1 MPKAEMLQPPGGRF
15 VERDDV
21 LSWGRVVR
29 EPQRIAKA
37 HFRDE
42 LPQLISEPRWQSKLA
57 IGLRRSYGDSCLN
70 GAGALI
76 DATGLD
82 RFMAF
87 DRQTGRIRAEAWVS
101 LSKALQL
108 VVPHGWFLPTTPGTR
123 FVTFGGAVA
132 NDVHGKN
139 HHRAGAFGAGVVAI
153 GLQRSDCCRLTLT
166 PELETELFC
175 ATIGGLGLTGV
186 IEWVELQLVPV
197 RSAYLNVEI
206 LPYAGLDAFWAIAEE
221 SIGDYEHTVAWIDC
235 VSRGSREGRGV
246 FTRANWAEDGGFV
259 VHDDRA
265 LNTMPIEFP
274 SMTLNRLSVAAFNEF
289 YYGLHRLKR
298 KRVRQD
304 YWTWFYPLDS
314 VLNWNRLY
322 GSRGMLQYQCAI
334 PWGDERVVMR
344 FLLDEIARSGQAS
357 FLAVLKTFGDRP
369 SPGWLSF
376 PRPGATL
383 ALDFP
388 NRGAET
394 LALMSRLDA
403 IVREADGALYPAKDG
418 RIPTD
423 MFRRAYPKWE
433 ALAAVK
439 DPMLSS
445 DFWRR
450 VAQ

>member
-1 MPKAEMLQPPGGRF
+1 MLQPPGGRF

-57 IGLRRSYGDSCLN
+57 IGLRRSYGNSCLN

-87 DRQTGRIRAEAWVS
+87 DRQTGRIRAEAGVG

-153 GLQRSDCCRLTLT
+153 GLQRSDGSRLTLT

-265 LNTMPIEFP
+265 LNSMPIEFP

-304 YWTWFYPLDS
+304 YWTWFYPLELGSQLEPALRLARHVAVS
-314 VLNWNRLY
+314 VRDPLGRRTGRHARPSRRDLSL
-322 GSRGMLQYQCAI
+322 GSS
-334 PWGDERVVMR
+334 
-344 FLLDEIARSGQAS
+344 FLPGGFEDVRRPSLAG
-357 FLAVLKTFGDRP
+357 LAVLPPAGRDSCARLP
-369 SPGWLSF
+369 Q
-376 PRPGATL
+376 PR
-383 ALDFP
+383 
-388 NRGAET
+388 RGNARAHE
-394 LALMSRLDA
+394 
-403 IVREADGALYPAKDG
+403 
-418 RIPTD
+418 PT
-423 MFRRAYPKWE
+423 
-433 ALAAVK
+433 
-439 DPMLSS
+439 
-445 DFWRR
+445 
-450 VAQ
+450 